1 MPLIFRTVALE
12 QYWCLSV
19 VCSADALHSNN
30 MESISSPK
38 TMICVAFEQPAVL
51 RASINRLIGLIF
63 QEIAH
68 FVPGKCSVSV
78 VI

>member
-12 QYWCLSV
+12 QHWCLSAV
-19 VCSADALHSNN
+19 RSSNALHSNN
-30 MESISSPK
+30 MESIPSSK

-51 RASINRLIGLIF
+51 RASINFRIRLIF
-63 QEIAH
+63 QGIAH